1 VQQLDPSPRRRGLAV
16 VELEQAAESLA
27 TLHWACSAHC
37 RPWRDEL
44 VPQNPVRPFFM
55 IMVNKFSYGRPKTSF
70 ADLRGLFCG
79 LQLMIDATT
88 RKPADP

>member
-1 VQQLDPSPRRRGLAV
+1 M
-16 VELEQAAESLA
+16 
-27 TLHWACSAHC
+27 
-37 RPWRDEL
+37 L